1 MAERRYRHVL
11 GCMDETLLRLAAAV
25 PQPKRVPNL
34 DSFVYRYSEKN
45 IHQAIVQKLAC
56 CISSL
61 RAALLLMEHGYIREQ
76 AALQRMLDELEE
88 DINFLAFGLIQNDIT
103 DLHRKYL
110 DAFYE
115 EEFDPETGKH
125 LANNRRG
132 NPRRKEVQAY
142 LAKIQGDDPY
152 GFTQVMRTIS
162 KTYSGYVHAASPQSM
177 DLYIGDPP
185 RFHTSGMAGTYR
197 QDEHR
202 EDLWNIFYRGILT
215 FAYATKAFGDD
226 NLFEK
231 IRNFSAHFASE
242 KGHDYRPKQ
251 SK

>member
-1 MAERRYRHVL
+1 MAEHLYGHVL

-25 PQPKRVPNL
+25 PKPKRVHNL
-34 DSFVYRYSEKN
+34 DSFVYRYFEKN

-76 AALQRMLDELEE
+76 AALQRMLDELIE

-103 DLHRKYL
+103 ELHKKYL
-110 DAFYE
+110 
-115 EEFDPETGKH
+115 EEFYKEEFSTATGETTSDE
-125 LANNRRG
+125 RG
-132 NPRRKEVQAY
+132 MIPRKKVRAY
-142 LAKIQGDDPY
+142 IARLQGDDPY

-231 IRNFSAHFASE
+231 IRNFSVNFASE

>member
-1 MAERRYRHVL
+1 MAERLYQHVL

-25 PQPKRVPNL
+25 PQPKRIPNL

-45 IHQAIVQKLAC
+45 IHRAIVQKLAC

-103 DLHRKYL
+103 DLRKKYL
-110 DAFYE
+110 DAFYK
-115 EEFDPETGKH
+115 EEFDPETGKQ
-125 LANNRRG
+125 LATGRRG

-152 GFTQVMRTIS
+152 GYSQAMRTIS
-162 KTYSGYVHAASPQSM
+162 KTYSGYVHAASPQNM

-197 QDEHR
+197 HDEHR
-202 EDLWNIFYRGILT
+202 EDIWNIFYRGILA
-215 FAYATKAFGDD
+215 FEYATKALGYDD
-226 NLFEK
+226 LFEK
-231 IRNFSAHFASE
+231 VRDFSVHFASE
-242 KGHDYRPKQ
+242 KEHDY
-251 SK
+251 